1 MATGPLKDLRVVEL
15 AGIGP
20 APFACMLL
28 ADLGA
33 QVMRV
38 ERPGGAGGTFKAEP
52 RFQVTLRGRPAVGVD
67 LKSASGRELVLALV
81 AQADVLVEGF
91 RPGVTERLGL
101 GPEDCLA
108 RNPRLVYGRMTGWG
122 QDGPLAQ
129 VAGHDINYIALTGA
143 LHAIGPRDG
152 PPVPPL
158 NLIGDFGGGS
168 MYLLLGLLAAVLEA
182 RSSGRGQVVD
192 AAMVDGAAS
201 LMSTFYGRLA
211 AGQWTDRRGAN
222 ALDGGVPWYAV
233 YETADGRHVA
243 VGAIE
248 PPFFKAL
255 AEGIGLDPVLAERR
269 LDPETWPALREAM
282 ARVFR
287 SRTRDE
293 WCARLEHT
301 EACVSPVLSL
311 QEAPLHPHNR
321 ARGVFATPPSGVV
334 QPAAAP
340 RFSATPAQ
348 APVPASGSADEA
360 TQALTA
366 LWGVDAERLA
376 RLKAEGVV
384 R

>member
-1 MATGPLKDLRVVEL
+1 MGGPLQDLRIVEL

-33 QVMRV
+33 QIIRV
-38 ERPGGAGGTFKAEP
+38 ERLSGAGSTFKAEP
-52 RFQVTLRGRPAVGVD
+52 KYQVTLRGRPAVGVD
-67 LKSASGRELVLALV
+67 LKSAEGRSLVLDLV
-81 AQADVLVEGF
+81 AQADVLIEGF

-101 GPEDCLA
+101 GPDACLA
-108 RNPRLVYGRMTGWG
+108 RNPKLVYGRMTGWG
-122 QDGPLAQ
+122 QQGPLAQ

-143 LHAIGPRDG
+143 LHAIGPQGG

-158 NLIGDFGGGS
+158 NLVGDFGGGS
-168 MYLLLGLLAAVLEA
+168 MYLVMGVLAAVLAA
-182 RSSGRGQVVD
+182 RSGGRGQVVD

-201 LMSTFYGRLA
+201 LMATFYGRHA
-211 AGQWTDRRGAN
+211 AGQWSEERGTN

-248 PPFFKAL
+248 PAFFQAL
-255 AEGIGLDPVLAERR
+255 AEGIGLDRALAEQRH
-269 LDPETWPALREAM
+269 DPATWPALREAM
-282 ARVFR
+282 ARIFR
-287 SRTRDE
+287 TRTRDD

-301 EACVSPVLSL
+301 DACLSPVLTL
-311 QEAPLHPHNR
+311 QEAPGHPHNR
-321 ARGVFATPPSGVV
+321 ARRTFVTPATGVA

-340 RFSATPAQ
+340 RFSGMPSPE
-348 APVPASGSADEA
+348 PVPATGSAEEGVHA
-360 TQALTA
+360 LQAQ
-366 LWGVDAERLA
+366 WGVPADRLA
-376 RLKAEGVV
+376 RLRQGSVL